1 MKSSQVPHGPNA
13 FASFIQLSFGFDD
26 LATIYITFHC
36 IFPSEME
43 YDEDHPVCEK
53 WNQPKNVH

>member
-1 MKSSQVPHGPNA
+1 MDVTHLQVLSSSV
-13 FASFIQLSFGFDD
+13 FGFDD
-26 LATIYITFHC
+26 LATIYITLHC